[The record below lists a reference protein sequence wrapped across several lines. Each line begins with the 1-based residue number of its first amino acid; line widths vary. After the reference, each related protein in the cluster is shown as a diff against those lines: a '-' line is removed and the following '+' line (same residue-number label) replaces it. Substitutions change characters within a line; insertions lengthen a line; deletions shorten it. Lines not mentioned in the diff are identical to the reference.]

1 LELPNVSSNLGHITL
16 QAIYPAFIFVG
27 FFSVV
32 ATAAAAAA
40 AARGAVNLKVC
51 NFLLLL
57 LLFPG
62 SFAVV
67 WGFCLLE
74 KVEEARDI
82 YI

>member
-40 AARGAVNLKVC
+40 AA
-51 NFLLLL
+51 
-57 LLFPG
+57 
-62 SFAVV
+62 
-67 WGFCLLE
+67 
-74 KVEEARDI
+74 
-82 YI
+82 